1 MRASVT
7 GSTRAFMVVALALV
21 VPETGWTQAVS
32 GAGMGPL
39 DRAGLL
45 AAFNDAQYFWQQTD
59 VARQLAALGD
69 RSVLPAIEPYL
80 ATNDRRRR
88 SNAAFILAALGDERG
103 IDILIGELED
113 TSADRA
119 VDERSWQAQATSDRY
134 FAALL
139 LGELRAKA
147 AVPALSRA
155 TRDPTINYQAAY
167 ALGNIGDASATAA
180 LRAMVADFP
189 DQRLWAAYALAAFG
203 QRDAFTILEEES
215 AGNPMW
221 TNRRHAVELLGK
233 IGNPLAIPILA
244 KSLRDEHPNVRVSA
258 ARALGQIGDPAALP
272 ALQQALS
279 DHEVTQVNAPATA
292 AAEAQ
297 KAIEAI
303 RRSRP

>member
-1 MRASVT
+1 MRTPVTASI
-7 GSTRAFMVVALALV
+7 RALIVLASALV
-21 VPETGWTQAVS
+21 VSEAGSAQPVS
-32 GAGMGPL
+32 SAGTTPL

-45 AAFNDAQYFWQQTD
+45 AAFDGAQYFWQQTD
-59 VARQLAALGD
+59 VARQLAVLGD

-88 SNAAFILAALGDERG
+88 SNAAFVLAALGDERG

-113 TSADRA
+113 TSAAGRTADGSPGQVTA
-119 VDERSWQAQATSDRY
+119 DRY

-155 TRDPTINYQAAY
+155 TQDATINYQAAY
-167 ALGNIGDASATAA
+167 ALGNIGDRSATAA
-180 LRAMVADFP
+180 LRAMVVDFP
-189 DQRLWAAYALAAFG
+189 EQRLWAAYALAMFG
-203 QRDAFTILEEES
+203 ERDGFAMLAEECVS
-215 AGNPMW
+215 NPIW
-221 TNRRHAVELLGK
+221 TNRRYAADLLGTTRD
-233 IGNPLAIPILA
+233 PLAVPILA
-244 KSLRDEHPNVRVSA
+244 KCLKDEHPNVRVSA
-258 ARALGQIGDPAALP
+258 VQALGNIGDPAALP

-279 DHEVTQVNAPATA
+279 DHEVTQVNAPTTA